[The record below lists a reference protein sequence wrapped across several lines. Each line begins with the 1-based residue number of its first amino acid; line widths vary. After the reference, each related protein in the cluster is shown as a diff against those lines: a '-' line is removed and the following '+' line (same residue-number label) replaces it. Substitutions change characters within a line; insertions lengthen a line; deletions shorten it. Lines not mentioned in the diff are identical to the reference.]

1 MDEKQLE
8 SVVQSLLET
17 KLSAIDEQ
25 YHDLIPDN
33 LTPEEKLAWI
43 SKAEQKG
50 LFAKK
55 EKTPIG
61 EGTNPPSQA
70 RAVDL
75 NNLSPRQLLSMGY
88 GSTRRS

>member
-25 YHDLIPDN
+25 FHDLIPDN
-33 LTPEEKLAWI
+33 LPPHEKLAWI
-43 SKAEQKG
+43 NKAEQKG

-55 EKTPIG
+55 QQTPIG
-61 EGTNPPSQA
+61 ESTNPSGQVK
-70 RAVDL
+70 AVDL
-75 NNLSPRQLLSMGY
+75 SNLSPRQLFAMGY
-88 GSTRRS
+88 GSKK

>member
-17 KLSAIDEQ
+17 KLSTIDEQ
-25 YHDLIPDN
+25 FHDLIPEN
-33 LTPEEKLAWI
+33 LPPHEKLAWI
-43 SKAEQKG
+43 NKAEQKG

-55 EKTPIG
+55 QQTPIG

-70 RAVDL
+70 KAVDL
-75 NNLSPRQLLSMGY
+75 SNLSPIQLLSMGY
-88 GSTRRS
+88 SSQKK

>member
-25 YHDLIPDN
+25 FHDLIPDN
-33 LTPEEKLAWI
+33 LPPHEKLAWI

-55 EKTPIG
+55 PQTPIG
-61 EGTNPPSQA
+61 ESTNPSSQVKA
-70 RAVDL
+70 ADL
-75 NNLSPRQLLSMGY
+75 SNLSPRQLLAMGY
-88 GSTRRS
+88 GSKK